1 MFVSNNY
8 ILVKFK
14 DGKSVIFSSNGII
27 KFQQEARIQQKL
39 DSTNVKIVGESLM
52 SSTHK
57 FVLLKQEFNKG
68 TTNAQNSFQ
77 LLKFDQHGNARMV
90 SNFLNPKNKIKD
102 KLQRVVNE
110 HNGLLLSVIGNKQV
124 VVNQDMSFDRSK
136 TNVSNSKIHV
146 KL

>member
-1 MFVSNNY
+1 
-8 ILVKFK
+8 
-14 DGKSVIFSSNGII
+14 
-27 KFQQEARIQQKL
+27 
-39 DSTNVKIVGESLM
+39 
-52 SSTHK
+52 
-57 FVLLKQEFNKG
+57 
-68 TTNAQNSFQ
+68 
-77 LLKFDQHGNARMV
+77 MV